1 MIRGDVTEVTAGECT
16 DLYYVDTGMYDV
28 DEYGAV
34 YLLDAEE
41 PALVDT
47 GIGTH
52 YERVLDLLA
61 HAGVDPS
68 EVAYVV
74 PTHVHLDHAGG
85 TGFLAAECENAT
97 VAVHP
102 RGARHLVDP
111 TRLWEGTKQ
120 AVGDQFEFY
129 TEPEPVP
136 EDRVQEVGDGDVL
149 DLGDH
154 ELHAHDAPGH
164 APHQH
169 VFHDPANDAVFTAD
183 AAGIYVPAI
192 DEVRE
197 TTPPPQFDLEQAL
210 ADVETIARLDPSV
223 LLFSHFGPQ
232 PTDDLLARYEAR
244 LTDWVA
250 TVEAAQQELPDDDA
264 VVEHF
269 VQTTEM
275 TAVWG
280 ERKAAA
286 ETAMNVRGVLAYLD
300 RKRGGE

>member
-1 MIRGDVTEVTAGECT
+1 MTSGDVTEVTTGECT
-16 DLYYVDTGMYDV
+16 DLYHVDTGMYDV

-34 YLLDAEE
+34 YLLDDDE

-52 YERVLDLLA
+52 YDRVLDLLEY
-61 HAGVDPS
+61 AGVDPS
-68 EVAYVV
+68 DLAHIV

-85 TGFLAAECENAT
+85 AGFLAAECENAT

-102 RGARHLVDP
+102 KGARHLVDP
-111 TRLWEGTKQ
+111 SRLWAGTKN

-136 EDRVQEVGDGDVL
+136 EDRVRELEDGDVV
-149 DLGDH
+149 DLGTH
-154 ELHAHDAPGH
+154 ELHAHHAPGH

-169 VFHDPANDAVFTAD
+169 VLHDPANDAVFTAD

-192 DEVRE
+192 DAVRE
-197 TTPPPQFDLEQAL
+197 TSPPPQFDLEQAL
-210 ADVETIARLDPSV
+210 RDVETIANLDPST
-223 LLFSHFGPQ
+223 LLYAHFGAQ
-232 PTDDLLARYEAR
+232 PTADRLERYEAR

-250 TVEAAQQELPDDDA
+250 TVERARQELGDDDA

-269 VQTTEM
+269 VDATDM
-275 TAVWG
+275 DDVWG

-286 ETAMNVRGVLAYLD
+286 ETAMNVRGVLRYLD
-300 RKRGGE
+300 AQRGD

>member
-1 MIRGDVTEVTAGECT
+1 MARGEVTAVTTGECS

-34 YLLDAEE
+34 YLLDAAE
-41 PALVDT
+41 PTLVDT

-52 YERVLDLLA
+52 YERILDLLA
-61 HAGVDPS
+61 YAD
-68 EVAYVV
+68 VAREDLAYIV

-85 TGFLAAECENAT
+85 AGFLAAECENAT
-97 VAVHP
+97 VAVHEN
-102 RGARHLVDP
+102 GVRHLVDP

-136 EDRVQEVGDGDVL
+136 EDRVRELADGDVL

-154 ELHAHDAPGH
+154 ELHAHHAPGH

-192 DEVRE
+192 DEIHE
-197 TTPPPQFDLEQAL
+197 TTPPPQFDHDQAL
-210 ADVETIARLDPSV
+210 RDVELVGSLDPST
-223 LLFSHFGPQ
+223 LLYSHFGAQ
-232 PTDDLLARYEAR
+232 PTADLLSRYEAR

-250 TVEAAQQELPDDDA
+250 AVEAAQQELPDDDA

-275 TAVWG
+275 TDVWG
-280 ERKAAA
+280 ERKASA
-286 ETAMNVRGVLAYLD
+286 ETAMNVRGVLAYLED
-300 RKRGGE
+300 QRNA